1 MSTATPAVS
10 AAAAISA
17 PVTMNRRQLIVT
29 PACRQCSAQISV
41 ASDAQGTITGPTL
54 VPISSPTQAHWTR
67 GDAAADP
74 GQRAS
79 S

>member
-54 VPISSPTQAHWTR
+54 VPISSPMSWWWLATGMT
-67 GDAAADP
+67 
-74 GQRAS
+74 AS
-79 S
+79 PAT